1 MAGNKKEVTEN
12 SILCEGISL
21 SRTFYEKKEN
31 RLLTL
36 LLKGF
41 IVYLLSMGSIGFYL
55 SALKIEYNV
64 VLCHIVIAVMAVC
77 CALLYYRLLVENLGY
92 FLLLIVFGGLVVI
105 FRNYIN
111 SGFYA
116 IVNMTVDEAAE
127 YFDVDIQRL
136 YNEQIGN
143 RYVTVTCVVLFIGIV
158 LDILLNVYISRRM
171 QYFTAIVIVMFLNV
185 IPLYMTDEPD
195 MLYSMMLLI
204 GIAMTYA
211 FKSGKHYSPQVSV
224 KRSDRIFEKKGTRK
238 RKKGNSEITYVYDVK
253 AMGQVGITVA
263 LLVMVAVTAISS
275 LRPKENFNVGYTGN
289 KYKEFTMEI
298 VSMILVEGRVGFFGS
313 NGNSGGIDGGRLG
326 TVSSVHLDYQTD
338 LVVQVAPYS
347 YETIYLRSFVGEQ
360 YNPYQ
365 NMWTSIDDLK
375 WYDGS
380 VTPEANALE
389 QAYEAGQ
396 SGSARGIMLVRNV
409 DADFNKQYLPYYSKS
424 YEADERR
431 NTEIIFYPRLRGND
445 VRVPEKEYGELGA
458 YTAEDLYVPQEN
470 MEAIA
475 QAVGELQI
483 DGNSTDAAVSA
494 VSQYF
499 QANIPYTIR
508 PGKTPKNED
517 FINYFLT
524 DNQKG
529 YCAHYASAA
538 TLMFRYMGIPA
549 RYVEGYAIDF
559 YQITDGELVEGA
571 EYEDYYDGY
580 SEIGETALVEV
591 KVTDAD
597 AHAWVEIYTVDEGW
611 HVVDVTPAAESE
623 EVGDFWDAFENF
635 MGDSDTAAD
644 TTDVTGGNGLHVSD
658 AMIRRICY
666 VLFAIVLLAVLIA
679 LAVRGGHVLV
689 YVIRYKK
696 SGINDRLIMRYAS
709 AGKRYARKHK
719 DFKERINYREQIEY
733 ITEQRIKLDEK
744 EKNQPVGKDETV
756 KVIDILER
764 AGFSNQE
771 ITEEEYMQAVA
782 WIQQTMK

>member
-64 VLCHIVIAVMAVC
+64 VLCHIVIAVIAIC

-158 LDILLNVYISRRM
+158 MDILLNVYISRRM

-224 KRSDRIFEKKGTRK
+224 KRTDRIFEKKGTRK
-238 RKKGNSEITYVYDVK
+238 RKKRNSEIAYVYDVK

-263 LLVMVAVTAISS
+263 LLVMAAVTAISS
-275 LRPKENFNVGYTGN
+275 FRPKENFNVGYTGN

-298 VSMILVEGRVGFFGS
+298 VSMMLVDGRVGFLGS

-375 WYDGS
+375 WYDS
-380 VTPEANALE
+380 SMTPEANALE

-396 SGSARGIMLVRNV
+396 PGSARGIMLVRNV
-409 DADFNKQYLPYYSKS
+409 DADFNRQYLPYYSKS
-424 YEADERR
+424 YETDERR

-445 VRVPEKEYGELGA
+445 ARVPEKEYGELGA
-458 YTAEDLYVPQEN
+458 YTAEDLYVPEEN

-475 QAVGELQI
+475 QAVGELEI
-483 DGNSTDAAVSA
+483 DGTSTDAAVSA

-524 DNQKG
+524 DNRKG

-571 EYEDYYDGY
+571 EYEDYFDGY
-580 SEIGETALVEV
+580 SELGETALVEV

-597 AHAWVEIYTVDEGW
+597 AHAWVEIYTVGEGW

-644 TTDVTGGNGLHVSD
+644 TTDITGGNGLHVSD
-658 AMIRRICY
+658 AVIRRICY
-666 VLFAIVLLAVLIA
+666 VLFALALLAVLIA
-679 LAVRGGHVLV
+679 LAVRGGHMLV

-696 SGINDRLIMRYAS
+696 SGINDRIIMRYAS

-719 DFKERINYREQIEY
+719 DFKEKINYREQIEY
-733 ITEQRIKLDEK
+733 ITEQRVILDEK
-744 EKNQPVGKDETV
+744 EGNQPVGKDETV
-756 KVIDILER
+756 NVIDILER

-771 ITEEEYMQAVA
+771 ITGEEYVQAAA
-782 WIQQTMK
+782 WIQKMMK

>member
-1 MAGNKKEVTEN
+1 MAKNKKEATEN

-41 IVYLLSMGSIGFYL
+41 IVYLLSMGSVGFYL

-64 VLCHIVIAVMAVC
+64 VLCHIVIAVMAIC

-105 FRNYIN
+105 FRDYIN

-171 QYFTAIVIVMFLNV
+171 QYVTAIVIVMFLNV

-195 MLYSMMLLI
+195 LLYSMMLLV
-204 GIAMTYA
+204 GIAMTYV

-224 KRSDRIFEKKGTRK
+224 KRTDRIFEKKGTRK
-238 RKKGNSEITYVYDVK
+238 KKKRNSEISYVYDVK
-253 AMGQVGITVA
+253 VMGQVGVTVA
-263 LLVMVAVTAISS
+263 LVVMAAVTAISS
-275 LRPKENFNVGYTGN
+275 LRPKENFNVGYTSN

-298 VSMILVEGRVGFFGS
+298 VSMMLVEGRVGFFGTA
-313 NGNSGGIDGGRLG
+313 GNSGGIDGGRLG
-326 TVSSVHLDYQTD
+326 TVSTVHLDYQTD

-365 NMWTSIDDLK
+365 NLWTSINDLK
-375 WYDGS
+375 WYDDS

-389 QAYEAGQ
+389 QAYETGQ
-396 SGSARGIMLVRNV
+396 PGSARGVMIVRNV
-409 DADFNKQYLPYYSKS
+409 DADFSRQYLPYYSRS
-424 YEADERR
+424 YETDERG
-431 NTEIIFYPRLRGND
+431 NTEIIYYPRLQGND
-445 VRVPEKEYGELGA
+445 VRVLEKEYGKLGA
-458 YTAEDLYVPQEN
+458 YTAEDLYVPEEN
-470 MEAIA
+470 KEAIA
-475 QAVGELQI
+475 QVVGELELS
-483 DGNSTDAAVSA
+483 GNSPDDAVSA

-499 QANIPYTIR
+499 QENIPYTIR

-517 FINYFLT
+517 FVNYFLT
-524 DNQKG
+524 ENRKG
-529 YCAHYASAA
+529 YCSHYASAA

-549 RYVEGYAIDF
+549 RYVEGYAVDF
-559 YQITDGELVEGA
+559 YQITDGELVEDA
-571 EYEDYYDGY
+571 EYKDYYDGY
-580 SEIGETALVEV
+580 SELGETALVEV

-597 AHAWVEIYTVDEGW
+597 AHAWVEIYTAGEGW
-611 HVVDVTPAAESE
+611 HVVDVTPAGETE

-635 MGDSDTAAD
+635 MGDSDTGDD
-644 TTDVTGGNGLHVSD
+644 TTDITGGNGLHVSD
-658 AMIRRICY
+658 AVIRRICY
-666 VLFAIVLLAVLIA
+666 ALLVIVLLAVLAA

-719 DFKERINYREQIEY
+719 DFKEKINYREQIEY
-733 ITEQRIKLDEK
+733 IAEQGMEFDEK
-744 EKNQPVGKDETV
+744 EKTKPVGKDETAS
-756 KVIDILER
+756 VIDILER

-771 ITEEEYMQAVA
+771 ITEEEYAQAVA